1 MEGSGAP
8 SACSTDRMMS
18 TFEKQ
23 VLALMPQLRRYA
35 RSLSRNGT
43 DAEDLLQDSLELA
56 LRGKPSWRG
65 AGLKSW
71 LTTIMTHAFYN
82 SRRGEAKGQSP
93 IDVSDLELVDDAAV
107 PDPLE
112 RRRLMMAIEALPPDF
127 RAVLMLVVVE
137 QHSYAET
144 AEILSVPVG
153 TVMSRLSRA
162 RRMMTDTLRAQNIVP
177 LRGRS

>member
-1 MEGSGAP
+1 
-8 SACSTDRMMS
+8 MMS